1 MDAAGRRPRGRRKA
15 AVIRPAPVYTGTV
28 TAPSSRA
35 TPRCG
40 RLAAPRSFAAPGFPD
55 ADGRDVAASALGV
68 RGFSLMEVMI
78 ALAIVGILATLAVP
92 ALFTPM
98 VRDQVAAA
106 APLVDLAKKPIAAA
120 WAATQSFPANNAAA
134 GLPAPDK
141 IVNNYV
147 SSVAINDGVIEV
159 TFGNNAHKEIRDKV
173 LTIRPAVVEDAPVVP
188 VAWVCGYAGV
198 PARMTAR
205 GANATTIAAGLLP
218 FNCQPPP
225 K

>member
-1 MDAAGRRPRGRRKA
+1 MTAPRGWR
-15 AVIRPAPVYTGTV
+15 
-28 TAPSSRA
+28 
-35 TPRCG
+35 
-40 RLAAPRSFAAPGFPD
+40 AAPLAFALPGSL
-55 ADGRDVAASALGV
+55 AGDGRDGPTTASGG

-106 APLVDLAKKPIAAA
+106 SPLVDVAKKPIAAA
-120 WAATQSFPANNAAA
+120 WAATQTFPADNAAA

-141 IVNNYV
+141 MVNNYV
-147 SSVAINDGVIEV
+147 ASVAIRDGVIEV
-159 TFGNNAHKEIRDKV
+159 TFGNNAHKEIKGKV
-173 LTIRPAVVEDAPVVP
+173 LTIRPAVVEDAPIVP

-198 PARMTAR
+198 PAKMTAR
-205 GANATTIAAGLLP
+205 GDNATTISAGLLP